1 MAVRGSGPDA
11 RGPPGQ
17 YFVARLRGKDV
28 AGIGSRP
35 AGATP
40 PPPAW
45 HTHVSVAS
53 ADLTAEK
60 AVSAG
65 GSIVAAPLDAPP
77 AGRMAVLADPTGAVF
92 SVWQP
97 GLRHGAQL
105 VNEPSAWSMSRLD
118 TSDPTR
124 AAAFY
129 AELFGST
136 TETFDLGDSS
146 ITLFRLPGYVGGE
159 PQQPVSREVV
169 AIMSPIDPDRS
180 AHDAPSHWS
189 GDFWVEGV
197 DAATERAG
205 QVGGSVVA
213 PPFDIPIG
221 RTAVLADLAGAVFS
235 VSQVGPRR

>member
-1 MAVRGSGPDA
+1 MSERDRYQPGVPCWVEALEPDPRAAVDFYGPLFGWQFEGPA
-11 RGPPGQ
+11 RMPGDPPGQ

-129 AELFGST
+129 AELFGWT
-136 TETFDLGDSS
+136 TETFDLGDAGLCRRRAAAARV
-146 ITLFRLPGYVGGE
+146 TRGGRDH
-159 PQQPVSREVV
+159 VT
-169 AIMSPIDPDRS
+169 DRS
-180 AHDAPSHWS
+180 
-189 GDFWVEGV
+189 
-197 DAATERAG
+197 
-205 QVGGSVVA
+205 
-213 PPFDIPIG
+213 
-221 RTAVLADLAGAVFS
+221 
-235 VSQVGPRR
+235 GPVRP